1 MSQPAVSV
9 DRGEIPA
16 AVQDVLLDEA
26 TILRRVGELA
36 RQISADYQGREL
48 VVVGVLTGAFMFAS
62 DLVRRLSLPVSI
74 DFIAISRYDPRP
86 ETGQVSIIK
95 DLSEDIHGKEV
106 LLIEDIVD
114 TGLSLNYL
122 VEILSARGPASIA
135 ICSLLDRSDLRLA
148 DIPLNYVGFNV
159 THEFLI
165 GYGLDYRESYRNLPF
180 VATMKL

>member
-1 MSQPAVSV
+1 MSQPAVSG

-16 AVQDVLLDEA
+16 AVQDILLDEA
-26 TILRRVGELA
+26 TILKRVGELA
-36 RQISADYQGREL
+36 RQISADYEGREL

-86 ETGQVSIIK
+86 ETGEVRIIK
-95 DLSEDIHGKEV
+95 DLSDDIQGKEV

-122 VEILSARGPASIA
+122 LGILRARRPASIA

-165 GYGLDYRESYRNLPF
+165 GYGLDYREHYRNLPF
-180 VATMKL
+180 LATMNL